1 MDDTTLRTL
10 FHGQQSAAQAAQDQ
24 LVRGIVSTI
33 ARGSVNL
40 QLGKYVTEKDKQKMR
55 REMQEYV
62 IQMPS

>member
-1 MDDTTLRTL
+1 MDDATLRTL
-10 FHGQQSAAQAAQDQ
+10 FHGQQSAAQAVQDQ

-40 QLGKYVTEKDKQKMR
+40 QLGKYVTEKDKQQMR